1 MLGGR
6 SPGFVL
12 RQLAEPDNYR
22 AALRLPFTAVK
33 PLDFARRY
41 YLGRGDYPE
50 QCPVRTPAGIVAPT
64 VFSHHDVFTVNEV
77 FCRLDYLLAE
87 GAVNVVD
94 IGSNI
99 GISAL
104 YFLTRSPNVRCHLF
118 EPDPRNVER
127 LRGNLAGYE
136 DRYALREAAVADT
149 AGRVS
154 FGRESFGRYGGVGVS
169 AQEQIEVDCLHID
182 DALRGALQSADR
194 IDLLK
199 LDTEG
204 LENRTVAAID
214 PELLGRIDEIVFE
227 TLSPF
232 NPAPELFSMGYATLT
247 ARLTRRR

>member
-6 SPGFVL
+6 SAAFVL
-12 RQLAEPDNYR
+12 RQLAEPQNYR
-22 AALRLPFTAVK
+22 AALRIPSTAVR
-33 PLDFARRY
+33 PLDFAQRY
-41 YLGRGDYPE
+41 YFGRGDYPA
-50 QCPVRTPAGIVAPT
+50 QCPVRTPAGVVAPT
-64 VFSHHDVFTVNEV
+64 VFSHHDVFTVNEI
-77 FCRLDYLLAE
+77 FCRHDYLLGD

-104 YFLTRSPNVRCHLF
+104 YFLTRSPGVRCHLF
-118 EPDPRNVER
+118 EPDPRNVQR

-136 DRYALREAAVADT
+136 DRYVLREVAVGDT
-149 AGRVS
+149 SGRVS
-154 FGRESFGRYGGVGVS
+154 FGREPFGRYGGVGV
-169 AQEQIEVDCLHID
+169 AADEEIEVDCIHID
-182 DALRGALQSADR
+182 DALREALRAADR

-214 PELLGRIDEIVFE
+214 PGLLDRIDEIVFE

-232 NPAPELFSMGYATLT
+232 NPAPELFTLRYSTLT
-247 ARLTRRR
+247 ARLTRRP